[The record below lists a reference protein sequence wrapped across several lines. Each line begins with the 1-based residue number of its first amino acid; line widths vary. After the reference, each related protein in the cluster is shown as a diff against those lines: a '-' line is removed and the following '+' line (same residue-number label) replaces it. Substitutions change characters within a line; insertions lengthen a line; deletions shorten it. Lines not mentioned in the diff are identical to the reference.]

1 MSSYKDYI
9 NLNLVDVAYNDL
21 EIILGEL
28 EAERDEYIEKW
39 ANESAEIVADGTDP
53 YTFFGERKL
62 GKVNK
67 KYAGDVAEI
76 EMLMDSIGKELD
88 KRDQH
93 NEESKYNG
101 KSDFSAYE
109 SAEEFLE
116 REGLKTQGYKKNK

>member
-21 EIILGEL
+21 EMILGEL

-39 ANESAEIVADGTDP
+39 AGESAEIVAAGTDP

-76 EMLMDSIGKELD
+76 EMLMDDIAKELD

-93 NEESKYNG
+93 NEELKYSG
-101 KSDFSAYE
+101 KGDFAAYE
-109 SAEEFLE
+109 SAKEFLE
-116 REGLKTQGYKKNK
+116 RESMKTEGYKKNK